1 MTRARGIALLLLTTL
16 IWGTTFP
23 TIKIAT
29 TALTSPQLVAVRFAL
44 ALLVLGWFLGRATWR
59 TWWHGALTGALAS
72 VSFLALAQGI
82 STTGS
87 ARAGFLIGLNVIL
100 VPLAYPLLGRAL
112 SATALLGAVLASA
125 GLTALAWDAHTL
137 HLSRGDC
144 WVLLSATSYAIYI
157 LTMDQFVKLH
167 DSRAFSAAQVC
178 CVLIIALLWV
188 AHQGTPWPSWPGTS
202 PPVPATL
209 AQPTMLTAPGTLTA
223 PGVQA
228 ANPAWPWVVLYLGLV
243 ATALTT
249 WTQVMGQRVVPPVQA
264 AIIYSLEPVF
274 AAVFSA
280 LLVHEHLR
288 ARDLLGGALIVSG
301 MLVCMLPQRSER
313 GSVTVPT

>member
-188 AHQGTPWPSWPGTS
+188 AHQGTPWPSWPGTT
-202 PPVPATL
+202 PVAH
-209 AQPTMLTAPGTLTA
+209 AVYAGQAS
-223 PGVQA
+223 QA

-301 MLVCMLPQRSER
+301 MLVCMLPQRAEL
-313 GSVTVPT
+313 GSGPVPT